1 MYNGIIYIH
10 NGIIYMYNGIIEHM
24 HVMCVLYTLCK
35 FLLYAVTY
43 AILEKQQRNLLSLL
57 QTI

>member
-1 MYNGIIYIH
+1 MSYS
-10 NGIIYMYNGIIEHM
+10 IIEHVR
-24 HVMCVLYTLCK
+24 VMCVLYTLCK

-43 AILEKQQRNLLSLL
+43 AIREKQQRNLLSLL

>member
-1 MYNGIIYIH
+1 MH
-10 NGIIYMYNGIIEHM
+10 NGIIYMYNGIIEHV
-24 HVMCVLYTLCK
+24 HVMCVLYKLCK